1 MGLMNIMLFHSTYGL
16 RPAVHAAAGR
26 LRAAGHEVQ
35 VPDLFEGRTFETVEE
50 GLAFKEEVGKDELL
64 RRAVLAAAPYSDR
77 GLVYAGFS
85 FGASTA
91 QTLALGDEKARGLLM
106 FHGTSD
112 IAENA
117 SVDELPVQLHV
128 ADPDP
133 FETHDWLNSWYLQM
147 QRAAP
152 MSRSTATRVRAISSR
167 TRNCPTSTRLRP
179 SWPGRSRSASSPRYD
194 AGRGP
199 APHGAPSDGPVG
211 SAPVGGPAVAHPLHL
226 ARGELGHARIVGVVH
241 EVVDRVDP
249 GLVGAGVAPG
259 RALVGGVFSAGVSE
273 T

>member
-1 MGLMNIMLFHSTYGL
+1 MNIMLFHSTYGL
-16 RPAVHAAAGR
+16 RPAVRAAADR

-35 VPDLFEGRTFETVEE
+35 VPDLFEGHTFDTVEE

-147 QRAAP
+147 QRTGAD
-152 MSRSTATRVRAISSR
+152 VEVY
-167 TRNCPTSTRLRP
+167 
-179 SWPGRSRSASSPRYD
+179 RY
-194 AGRGP
+194 P
-199 APHGAPSDGPVG
+199 
-211 SAPVGGPAVAHPLHL
+211 
-226 ARGELGHARIVGVVH
+226 
-241 EVVDRVDP
+241 
-249 GLVGAGVAPG
+249 GAGHLFTDPELPDFDQASAELAWKVALG
-259 RALVGGVFSAGVSE
+259 FLATL
-273 T
+273 